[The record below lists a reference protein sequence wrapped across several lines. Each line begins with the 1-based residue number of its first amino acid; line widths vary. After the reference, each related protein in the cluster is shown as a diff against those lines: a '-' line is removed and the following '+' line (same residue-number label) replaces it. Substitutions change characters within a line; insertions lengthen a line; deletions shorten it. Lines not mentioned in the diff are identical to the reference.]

1 MEISQILNFQKK
13 TGPPATPERP
23 PATHGE
29 ALRAGSGGGRGF
41 TLLETLITIAIIGS
55 IGVLIAQ
62 VFFTTTRTN
71 TKTEVL
77 KNAKQ
82 NGEYAVEII
91 ERMIRSALRV
101 TSACSSSGT
110 SLTGL
115 TIVNPDGNTTRL
127 ECNLDGT
134 VTRIA
139 STSAIGTSEYV
150 TDSNVTLGGTTCDD
164 PNNTLKFVCTSFPD
178 QPPKITVQFSLSQK
192 GTPVDQFEK
201 GSVTFQTSV
210 SPRN

>member
-1 MEISQILNFQKK
+1 MKK
-13 TGPPATPERP
+13 HA
-23 PATHGE
+23 
-29 ALRAGSGGGRGF
+29 GF
-41 TLLETLITIAIIGS
+41 TLLETLITITIIGS

-62 VFFTTTRTN
+62 VFFTTTRSN

-82 NGEYAVEII
+82 NGEYAIEIM

-101 TSACSSSGT
+101 TSVCSASGT
-110 SLTGL
+110 TLTDL
-115 TIVNPDGNTTRL
+115 TIVNPNGNTTRL
-127 ECNLDGT
+127 ECMLDGA

-139 STSAIGTSEYV
+139 STSAAGTSEYI

-164 PNNTLKFVCTSFPD
+164 PNNTLAFECTSFPD
-178 QPPKITVQFSLSQK
+178 QPPKITVTFSLSQK
-192 GTPVDQFEK
+192 GTPVDQFERAN
-201 GSVTFQTSV
+201 VTFQTSV